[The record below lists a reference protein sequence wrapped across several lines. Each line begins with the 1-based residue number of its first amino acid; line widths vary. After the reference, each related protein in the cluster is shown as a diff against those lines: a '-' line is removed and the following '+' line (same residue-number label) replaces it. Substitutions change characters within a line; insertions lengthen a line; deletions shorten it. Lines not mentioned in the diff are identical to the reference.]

1 MKDTFSCW
9 LLDVGFAEVVG
20 VGEVEGSV
28 VVIGAVEGLPGIMEG
43 KACWQPA
50 ETTSKAAITKANS
63 GLYILNLYLSI
74 LVRT

>member
-1 MKDTFSCW
+1 MKDTFNCW
-9 LLDVGFAEVVG
+9 LLDVGFAGGVG
-20 VGEVEGSV
+20 VGEVAA
-28 VVIGAVEGLPGIMEG
+28 IGGVETFPGITEG